1 MFQMSGPN
9 WDLEGSYR
17 NSKYYLL
24 IRRTGSQLLE
34 ASTNQRGESLKETM
48 QLDTWDPSNTK
59 MCHV

>member
-48 QLDTWDPSNTK
+48 
-59 MCHV
+59 